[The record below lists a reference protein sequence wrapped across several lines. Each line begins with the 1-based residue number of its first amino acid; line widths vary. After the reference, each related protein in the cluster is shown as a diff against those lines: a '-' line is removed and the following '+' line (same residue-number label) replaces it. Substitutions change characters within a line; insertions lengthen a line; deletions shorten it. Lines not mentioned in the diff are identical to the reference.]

1 MAAVIPMLSVIL
13 ATVCIESL
21 LYGIFFV
28 LSIISLYILAR
39 RREDMVNAAL
49 NVRGK
54 RRVAYMTPMSVA
66 AVFIFVINTAHWIV
80 AVYRLFAG
88 FMLYEGGT
96 QPTVY
101 YAIPSKPTEVTQ
113 NTLLMISLI
122 IGDAMI
128 IYRLWLV
135 WAYNIAVTI
144 FPLSTLIGLVVCA
157 IGSIYASALSKPN
170 EDIFASATGR
180 WISAN
185 CVFTLCTNVY
195 STATIAW
202 RIWHANRRVR
212 RFGGSSLMGVVGILI
227 ESAALYTVWTILFF
241 VAYRIRSNLQY
252 FASETYCAVAGITF
266 MLIHVRVGL
275 GWEQRAN
282 SSYDESLDLSA
293 TRDSR
298 QNAYGPPRVAV
309 NISRVVHRDNEYDS
323 DHSIKFAPSSVV
335 DLSGPS

>member
-185 CVFTLCTNVY
+185 CVFTL
-195 STATIAW
+195 W
-202 RIWHANRRVR
+202 

-266 MLIHVRVGL
+266 MLIHVR
-275 GWEQRAN
+275 RAN